1 MSGPNDK
8 RRMLDDEMSR
18 FEAEI
23 SGPTSL
29 DSGNSQSNS
38 RQIIGSNTFAQ
49 VKQQLKQATDDGS
62 LQPPPRPPNF
72 PANGNRPII
81 RTTLTPQFNIQSQDI
96 HSPQESRPFPP
107 PPGPPANFNR
117 GHFGSGVHNQDG
129 NSFQN
134 MGPGGGPMAN
144 SFPPPPPPGFL
155 SSPQGRGGMGG
166 NFPPQNGLV
175 PPPPPPG
182 FIPPQLARSNMNM
195 AAMMNNSGNIMGPL
209 GPRPGSNLLRPP
221 PPPPGLIGQRPP
233 GTLSPQKGLGSATIS
248 KGPNIISSAPK
259 LYIAPETKD
268 ANKQHE
274 EDKKT
279 VTPSPVTSSSETKKQ
294 TTTTEPKKK
303 KLKTDKHSADKKKN
317 ATQAMEMAEKV
328 KQSTT
333 TIKQVVNTFHHQPT
347 SLHMEERRRERKPKR
362 NLRYA
367 GGQVWED
374 QNLAEWDPDDFR
386 LFAGDLGN
394 DVTDELLHRYFC
406 QYPSFVKAKVVRD
419 KRTNKSK
426 GYGFISFKDSQ
437 DYIRAMKEM
446 NGKYL
451 GSRPIKLRKSTWKDR
466 NLEIYY

>member
-1 MSGPNDK
+1 MMAPYNHHQDHQIFQLMGTG
-8 RRMLDDEMSR
+8 LL
-18 FEAEI
+18 FERLL
-23 SGPTSL
+23 S
-29 DSGNSQSNS
+29 
-38 RQIIGSNTFAQ
+38 
-49 VKQQLKQATDDGS
+49 
-62 LQPPPRPPNF
+62 
-72 PANGNRPII
+72 
-81 RTTLTPQFNIQSQDI
+81 PQFNIQSPDI
-96 HSPQESRPFPP
+96 QESRPFPP

-129 NSFQN
+129 NAFQN

-182 FIPPQLARSNMNM
+182 FIPPQLARSNMN
-195 AAMMNNSGNIMGPL
+195 
-209 GPRPGSNLLRPP
+209 R
-221 PPPPGLIGQRPP
+221 LIGQRPP

-259 LYIAPETKD
+259 LYVAPEAKD
-268 ANKQHE
+268 TNKQHE

-279 VTPSPVTSSSETKKQ
+279 VIPSPVTSSSESKKQ
-294 TTTTEPKKK
+294 TSTTEPKKK
-303 KLKTDKHSADKKKN
+303 KLKTDKHSVDKKKN

-374 QNLAEWDPDDFR
+374 QNLQEWDPDDFR

-406 QYPSFVKAKVVRD
+406 HYPSFVKAKVVRD

-466 NLEIYY
+466 NLEIVQKKLKEKQLLGLK